1 MSVSDRKKRLQLEEL
16 IQVMESMKKDLL
28 TKLKLDNP
36 ASTQPLED
44 YAEKVQT
51 NRNENQT
58 KSTTDTKSVIRQN
71 RDSRNI

>member
-1 MSVSDRKKRLQLEEL
+1 
-16 IQVMESMKKDLL
+16 MKKDLL
-28 TKLKLDNP
+28 TKLKLDSP

-44 YAEKVQT
+44 YAEKVKT

-58 KSTTDTKSVIRQN
+58 KSTTDTKSVTRQN